1 MTAIV
6 VCAQSAIAHAGLS
19 AIASTPSTQVV
30 GKTNSFSALSLWL
43 QTKTADLALIELASA
58 ETDTLDEL
66 VQLVESQQLEETMP
80 YLLMIDSTNESLFA
94 RLLETGLLSGGMVSL
109 LPMTVSASEM
119 KGAIAAITQ
128 GLVILHPEIAEYLFD
143 WMGDRTSALE
153 PIDELIEPLTPREI
167 EVLNELANGLTNK
180 AIALN
185 LNISEHTVKFHIS
198 TILFKLDVASRTEAV
213 TVGIRAGLVRL

>member
-1 MTAIV
+1 MTTIV
-6 VCAQSAIAHAGLS
+6 VCAQTALTHAGLA
-19 AIASTPSTQVV
+19 AIASTPSTQIV
-30 GKTNSFSALSLWL
+30 GKTNSLSALSRWL
-43 QTKTADLALIELASA
+43 QTEGADLALIELATT

-66 VQLVESQQLEETMP
+66 TQLVEAQQLEESMP
-80 YLLMIDSTNESLFA
+80 YLLMVDSTDENLCT
-94 RLLETGLLSGGMVSL
+94 RLLETGLLSTGLLSV
-109 LPMTVSASEM
+109 LPMTVSDSEIE
-119 KGAIAAITQ
+119 GAIAALTQ

-143 WMGDRTSALE
+143 MVGDRTSALE
-153 PIDELIEPLTPREI
+153 PTDEPIEPLTPREI

-213 TVGIRAGLVRL
+213 TVGIRSGLVML